1 MEWVSFHTHS
11 TYSYGDGYGT
21 VREHVQ
27 RVAALGMRA
36 LALSEHGNVNSHVA
50 LEKECKNAGIN
61 PIFGIEAYFGPVK
74 EQSKT
79 RSKCHI
85 GLYAMD
91 EEGYRN
97 LSRIVSQS
105 YIDSYQYPTVSQES
119 LKKYNAGI
127 AVLSGCSDSLISCT
141 LLGGKFLG
149 EKRESYSEDD
159 WNRVRKRLGWFRSIF
174 GERFYLEVQRF
185 PTLDRSCTLNQA
197 FAKLSVDMGIPLLAT
212 ADVHYP
218 SGSDNKM
225 QEILHKSRRS
235 NSISVADQAWEYDTL
250 LTYPESDE
258 EIQNDLIATGLSL
271 PDAMRAIQN
280 TKTLA
285 DACNVTLP
293 KARPLRFPVPDNTNA
308 QRLINKRIMQGW
320 RLRIEQRPE
329 IAAQW
334 EDYKARIVEEY
345 KVIKAK
351 GFIDYFLAVSDLVKW
366 AKENGIVVG
375 PARGSAAASLI
386 CYLLG
391 ITEIDPLHP
400 AFSRMVFER
409 FIDPTR
415 SDFPDI
421 DLDFDDELRFLIADR
436 AREIYG
442 KENVANVG
450 NHIGYRGR
458 NSLDGVARAYGL
470 PLATFKEIKER
481 ISDRTETD
489 DRRNDT
495 IADVLESYALDPAI
509 SVLCQTYP
517 VELAQAVALEGNQ
530 HSMGIHAGG
539 FVIASD
545 PISEVCAIRT
555 TEKGTGR
562 NREFA
567 QVIPYEKRDA
577 EYLGMLKMDFLSLS
591 AMGVLSRCL
600 HWSGMRI
607 PDLYSLFYKS
617 WGTGVNHDIQEA
629 FFDDDVAG
637 IFQYEGATT
646 RALMRRLGPATFD
659 HIAAVGAL
667 SRPGPYYGGQADAY
681 IAVKNGEKEIKKIH
695 ENFDKHVEWTYGQI
709 VYQEQIMWI
718 LRDVAG
724 FDVPTVLRV
733 RKIIG
738 KKLGEHQFRSLE
750 DQFITGCEAT
760 SRLSEVS
767 ARAIWASITTAAGY
781 AFNIAHAYS
790 YALIAWW
797 QMWFKIHEPSIF
809 YAATLAKNG
818 DGKDQLPRRVS
829 LLQDAIRHEI
839 NIEPIHPVY
848 SAGNWTPAS
857 SHSLRPGFRQIDGI
871 GDATADTMIEW
882 RKHRVGAFE
891 LVWDSYEAVPG
902 IGPKTIAKI
911 ESFATQE
918 DCFGIYKTER
928 QLEEFRKQL
937 NRGDFDFI
945 GLPAEEEFVV
955 STGLPESDMVAFV
968 GFVSNI
974 IYRDDVESIRSRTGE
989 TVEQIKARIDQPEKT
1004 KKCTIFAYDE
1014 LGELA
1019 LRVSRFRFGALQTRI
1034 GKIKPDF
1041 HYVVVRGRT
1050 YERTSNAIQVSSMW
1064 LFDP

>member
-1 MEWVSFHTHS
+1 MKWVSFHTHS
-11 TYSYGDGYGT
+11 TYSYGDGFGT
-21 VREHVQ
+21 VREHVR
-27 RVAALGMRA
+27 RVSDLGMSA

-50 LEKECKNAGIN
+50 LEKEAKAVGIK
-61 PIFGIEAYFGPVK
+61 PIFGIEAYFAPPK
-74 EQSKT
+74 SRSKT
-79 RSKCHI
+79 HV

-105 YIDSYQYPTVSQES
+105 YIDSYQYPTVSEES

-149 EKRESYSEDD
+149 EKRESYSDDD
-159 WNRVRKRLGWFRSIF
+159 WNRVRKKVGWFRSIF

-197 FAKLSVDMGIPLLAT
+197 FAELSTDMGIPLLAT

-225 QEILHKSRRS
+225 QEVLHKGRRS

-250 LTYPESDE
+250 LTYPESDQ
-258 EIQNDLIATGLSL
+258 EIQDDLIATGLSVSESL
-271 PDAMRAIQN
+271 CAIRN
-280 TKTLA
+280 TTLLA
-285 DACNVTLP
+285 EACNVTLP
-293 KARPLRFPVPDNTNA
+293 KARPLRFPVPDNVNA

-320 RLRIEQRPE
+320 RLRITQRPE

-351 GFIDYFLAVSDLVKW
+351 GFIDYFLVVADLVQW
-366 AKENGIVVG
+366 SKENGIVVG
-375 PARGSAAASLI
+375 PARGSAAASLV

-391 ITEIDPLHP
+391 ITEIDPMHP
-400 AFSRMVFER
+400 AFNRMVFER

-421 DLDFDDELRFLIADR
+421 DLDFNDELRYKVADR
-436 AREIYG
+436 AREVYG

-458 NSLDGVARAYGL
+458 NSLDGVARAWGL
-470 PLATFKEIKER
+470 PLSTFKAIKER

-495 IADVLESYALDPAI
+495 ISDVLESYATDPEI
-509 SVLCQTYP
+509 STLVETYSDQ
-517 VELAQAVALEGNQ
+517 LAQAVALEGNQ

-545 PISEVCAIRT
+545 PIPEVCAIYT
-555 TEKGTGR
+555 KEKGTGR
-562 NREFA
+562 NKEIA

-577 EYLGMLKMDFLSLS
+577 EYLGMLKMDFLGLS
-591 AMGVLSRCL
+591 AMGMIDKCL
-600 HWSGMRI
+600 HSSGMLLE
-607 PDLYSLFYKS
+607 DLYSLFYFHYGHVKNS
-617 WGTGVNHDIQEA
+617 EVLKRFLN
-629 FFDDDVAG
+629 DDVAG

-646 RALMRRLGPATFD
+646 RGLMRRLGPATFD

-681 IAVKNGEKEIKKIH
+681 IAVKNGAMELEKIH
-695 ENFDKHVEWTYGQI
+695 PHFDQHVEWTYGTI

-724 FDVPTVLRV
+724 FDIPKVLRV

-738 KKLGEHQFRSLE
+738 KKLGEHQFALLWE
-750 DQFITGCEAT
+750 DFKTGCANK
-760 SRLSEVS
+760 SGLSEDRAMSIWS
-767 ARAIWASITTAAGY
+767 AITTAAGY

-797 QMWFKIHEPSIF
+797 QMWFKIHEPAIF

-839 NIEPIHPVY
+839 KIEPIHPVY
-848 SAGNWTPAS
+848 SSRNWTPAS
-857 SHSLRPGFRQIDGI
+857 GHSIRPGFQQIDGI
-871 GDATADTMIEW
+871 GDATADRMVEW
-882 RKHRVGAFE
+882 RQHRIHGFE
-891 LVWDSYEAVPG
+891 LVWASYEAVPG
-902 IGPKTIAKI
+902 IGPKTIANI
-911 ESFATQE
+911 ETFANQE
-918 DCFGIYKTER
+918 DCFGIFKTER
-928 QLEEFRKQL
+928 QLEEFRKEL
-937 NRGDFDFI
+937 YAGEYDFV
-945 GLPAEEEFVV
+945 GLSPEEFVT
-955 STGLPESDMVAFV
+955 SNQLPEQDTVEFV

-974 IYRDDVESIRSRTGE
+974 LYRDDVESIRSRTGE
-989 TVEQIKARIDQPEKT
+989 TVEAIKARIDQPDKT
-1004 KKCTIFAYDE
+1004 KKATLFAYDE
-1014 LGELA
+1014 FGEIA
-1019 LRVSRFRFGALQTRI
+1019 LRVSRFRFASLQTRI
-1034 GKIKPDF
+1034 ANIKPNF
-1041 HYVVVRGRT
+1041 HFVVVRGRT
-1050 YERTSNAIQVSSMW
+1050 YERTSNAIQVSSIYI
-1064 LFDP
+1064 FDP